1 MPELNGC
8 RYWRLRSTKP
18 LSTQDNMSI
27 DNGRRKYDGGGE
39 AEAWWHMACIC
50 ITGKIHHGHRQH
62 VSTGEEEAASVC
74 VVFGDWANF
83 QHIKS
88 ADY

>member
-1 MPELNGC
+1 
-8 RYWRLRSTKP
+8 
-18 LSTQDNMSI
+18 
-27 DNGRRKYDGGGE
+27 
-39 AEAWWHMACIC
+39 MAC
-50 ITGKIHHGHRQH
+50 ITGKIHHSHRQH

>member
-1 MPELNGC
+1 
-8 RYWRLRSTKP
+8 
-18 LSTQDNMSI
+18 
-27 DNGRRKYDGGGE
+27 
-39 AEAWWHMACIC
+39 MAC
-50 ITGKIHHGHRQH
+50 ITGKIHHSHRQH

-74 VVFGDWANF
+74 VGFGDWANF

>member
-18 LSTQDNMSI
+18 LSTQDHISI
-27 DNGRRKYDGGGE
+27 DNGRRKYGGGGE
-39 AEAWWHMACIC
+39 FEAWWHMACI
-50 ITGKIHHGHRQH
+50 TGKIHHSHRQH

-74 VVFGDWANF
+74 VGFGDWANF